1 MAAGSGQAVSQISQ
15 INIVVI
21 IEMAIQTLGLST
33 QRRCATPREHPNTR
47 HHPTTTTTIIIII
60 IIIGGGYHRRIRS
73 RGLLNNQMSVGAA
86 DPKRG
91 NRRSFHMIGIRP
103 FSADSKDTYD

>member
-47 HHPTTTTTIIIII
+47 HHPTTTTTIIII
-60 IIIGGGYHRRIRS
+60 GGGYHRRIRS
-73 RGLLNNQMSVGAA
+73 RGLLNNQMSVG
-86 DPKRG
+86 
-91 NRRSFHMIGIRP
+91 
-103 FSADSKDTYD
+103 

>member
-1 MAAGSGQAVSQISQ
+1 
-15 INIVVI
+15 
-21 IEMAIQTLGLST
+21 MAIQTLGLST

-47 HHPTTTTTIIIII
+47 HHPTTTTTIIII